1 MIQKVNMS
9 KIHEILVVDDDRSIL
24 EVLKIGISEKGLK
37 VSDYANAEDALINFT
52 ADRYRYAL
60 IDIKLPG
67 MDGIELSQE
76 ILKLDPN
83 IIVILMTGYPDV
95 RNVVE
100 AIRTRVFDYLIKP
113 FRLSQLF
120 IVLEK
125 AEQSI
130 QLNTENKLLKKY
142 VKQLKI
148 ENTELREKLK
158 KLSPMIFKFNE
169 SKLSSKEHALNSY
182 KQNQDSLLFSSEDD
196 E

>member
-1 MIQKVNMS
+1 MS

-37 VSDYANAEDALINFT
+37 VSDYANAEDALINFQPG
-52 ADRYRYAL
+52 RYRFAL
-60 IDIKLPG
+60 VDIKLPG
-67 MDGIELSQE
+67 MDGIEFSQE
-76 ILKLDPN
+76 ILKLDSN
-83 IIVILMTGYPDV
+83 IIIILMTGYPDI
-95 RNVVE
+95 RNVID
-100 AIRTRVFDYLIKP
+100 AIRSRVFDYLIKP

-125 AEQSI
+125 AEENI
-130 QLNTENKLLKKY
+130 QIKTENVLLKKY

-148 ENTELREKLK
+148 ENDEFRSKLK

-169 SKLSSKEHALNSY
+169 NNFSSKEQALNSY
-182 KQNQDSLLFSSEDD
+182 KQNQNSILFSSDD